1 MEPLNLTD
9 EVTLLTMT
17 YPQLTSDI
25 IIAIANIATTTRT
38 QVKSE
43 DPKVTTSMSSRLT
56 VEMAG
61 LIHDGFSLAEAAEVC
76 IYPFFSD
83 AGGTDSERTFMKQ
96 LVQKYIPVAMTT
108 ADSPWTDIPF

>member
-1 MEPLNLTD
+1 
-9 EVTLLTMT
+9 MT
-17 YPQLTSDI
+17 YPNLDI
-25 IIAIANIATTTRT
+25 QNINAIANIAHTTRV
-38 QVKSE
+38 QVKSD
-43 DPKVTTSMSSRLT
+43 DPKVTTSISSRMT

-96 LVQKYIPVAMTT
+96 LVQKYIPAGNTASTPWDAQTT
-108 ADSPWTDIPF
+108 STVNF